1 VLAESLDPTQTLRRL
16 AELAV
21 TRVADWCA
29 VDLLEGE
36 SIENV
41 VVAHQDP
48 ERVVLATELRR
59 RYPPDPRARTG
70 LANVLRTGRSE
81 VYSEL
86 SDEMLVEAAKDEE
99 HLELMR
105 ALDLRAAMVVP
116 LRARGRTLGG
126 LTFVS
131 SSPDRAYTEDDLA
144 FAEDLARRAALAL
157 DNARHYRHEREVAI
171 SLQESLL
178 PQSIPD
184 LPGAE
189 VATRYLSGT
198 RGVEVGGDWYDV
210 FASGDDAIS
219 LVMGD
224 VAGRGVAAA
233 SVMGQLRTAIRSYEL
248 EGHRPAAIVSRVN
261 RLAHSLTEAVL
272 ATLVYVRID
281 HSAGSLTIVN
291 AGHPPVLMRRAD
303 GSADFLTAE
312 ASEPISVLPESPYE
326 ESTCAI
332 EPGSTLVLYTDGLIE
347 RRGERIDVGLERLRQ
362 AVADGPK
369 APGELAEHVLGSL
382 LSGSERPDDVAILV
396 ASLHHSGER
405 AG

>member
-1 VLAESLDPTQTLRRL
+1 
-16 AELAV
+16 
-21 TRVADWCA
+21 
-29 VDLLEGE
+29 
-36 SIENV
+36 
-41 VVAHQDP
+41 
-48 ERVVLATELRR
+48 
-59 RYPPDPRARTG
+59 
-70 LANVLRTGRSE
+70 
-81 VYSEL
+81 
-86 SDEMLVEAAKDEE
+86 
-99 HLELMR
+99 
-105 ALDLRAAMVVP
+105 
-116 LRARGRTLGG
+116 
-126 LTFVS
+126 
-131 SSPDRAYTEDDLA
+131 
-144 FAEDLARRAALAL
+144 
-157 DNARHYRHEREVAI
+157 
-171 SLQESLL
+171 
-178 PQSIPD
+178 
-184 LPGAE
+184 
-189 VATRYLSGT
+189 
-198 RGVEVGGDWYDV
+198 VGGDWYDV

-281 HSAGSLTIVN
+281 HSARSLTIVN

-312 ASEPISVLPESPYE
+312 ASEPISVLPEAPYE